1 MLLTALVA
9 CDETPAGP
17 PMFDI
22 PEIGVSIPHMSGWV
36 VDASVRLEN
45 LDGGGVVFR
54 LVRDNAVPMSP
65 RIDLILEPKRERP
78 TLLEDF
84 LTQNLREMARLEND
98 GSVRILNVDQRPVS
112 VGPRRGYRVKH
123 EYAMG
128 KEGATPLSITQVSTI
143 FVLDG
148 RGITVTAPGQ
158 TELFHPLA
166 DSIDRI
172 MSGIHVPVPTGKR
185 ATPTPVKPEGVPA
198 APLPTD
204 VQPID
209 LGTVGGK

>member
-1 MLLTALVA
+1 MLLAALAA
-9 CDETPAGP
+9 CDETAAGP
-17 PMFDI
+17 PTFDI

-36 VDASVRLEN
+36 VDSSVRLEN
-45 LDGGGVVFR
+45 LDAGGVVFR
-54 LVRDNAVPMSP
+54 LIRSNAVPMSP
-65 RIDLILEPKRERP
+65 RIDLILEAKRERP

-112 VGPRRGYRVKH
+112 VGPRRGYRVQH

-128 KEGATPLSITQVSTI
+128 KDGATPLSITQVSTI

-166 DSIDRI
+166 DSIERI
-172 MSGIHVPVPTGKR
+172 MAGIHVPVPTGKS
-185 ATPTPVKPEGVPA
+185 ATAPTPVKPTEVPA
-198 APLPTD
+198 VPTS